1 MYQFFDRKKKVF
13 YWFPSV
19 LKVNVHIV
27 YTYHV
32 IVNAALCF
40 QDVVVRVSFVLGNM
54 TAKNEVARLRL
65 FQEAGSFDILL
76 SLFRFYLEQD
86 VKVCIH
92 LASALTILCIIYL
105 IQHQKLL
112 TFQCINNQ
120 SDEIGDSNVKIYED
134 SRMYLIEIFELT
146 SW

>member
-1 MYQFFDRKKKVF
+1 M
-13 YWFPSV
+13 
-19 LKVNVHIV
+19 
-27 YTYHV
+27 
-32 IVNAALCF
+32 
-40 QDVVVRVSFVLGNM
+40 RVSFVLGNM

-92 LASALTILCIIYL
+92 LASALTILCIIYFN
-105 IQHQKLL
+105 QQQKLL

-120 SDEIGDSNVKIYED
+120 SDEIGDSNVKIYEEC
-134 SRMYLIEIFELT
+134 I
-146 SW
+146 

>member
-1 MYQFFDRKKKVF
+1 MNKTQKIYVLIDLQHVSIFPQEKKPLFV
-13 YWFPSV
+13 YSV
-19 LKVNVHIV
+19 LKLNVHIV

-32 IVNAALCF
+32 IINAALCF

-86 VKVCIH
+86 VKV
-92 LASALTILCIIYL
+92 
-105 IQHQKLL
+105 
-112 TFQCINNQ
+112 
-120 SDEIGDSNVKIYED
+120 
-134 SRMYLIEIFELT
+134 
-146 SW
+146 